1 MARNTTPYHPELT
14 THEAISYLV
23 RSEPW
28 AKLIWRTFCEGTS
41 TRPDYATALE
51 LILLTL
57 AYQRDEARMELEAIA
72 REQLAEARRERAAAV
87 LGEATMTVVS
97 AGEPT
102 AVATK

>member
-57 AYQRDEARMELEAIA
+57 AYQRDEARRELESMVQ
-72 REQLAEARRERAAAV
+72 EQLAEARARRPASV
-87 LGEATMTVVS
+87 LGAPTQTAMG

-102 AVATK
+102 QRA